1 MNTTL
6 TKRAPGLLGR
16 FVDLDP
22 IGSLREEMENLITR
36 FGGNGSGGLMPAL
49 DLTEVDGGYQ
59 IKLDVPGMKAED
71 INIDINGDLVT
82 VTGERKVEKEEKG
95 EKFHRVERQFGA
107 FSRTVRLPFAVKEDK
122 VDAQLKEGVLTLKL
136 PKTDEAKSHRIKIK
150 AS

>member
-1 MNTTL
+1 ML
-6 TKRAPGLLGR
+6 A
-16 FVDLDP
+16 
-22 IGSLREEMENLITR
+22 
-36 FGGNGSGGLMPAL
+36 PAL

-59 IKLDVPGMKAED
+59 IKMDVPGMKAED

-82 VTGERKVEKEEKG
+82 VTGERKEEKEEKG